1 MLLSEL
7 ISKDLII
14 TDLAAAEKDK
24 VIREMVALFPKAGIV
39 EDEGAFLD
47 AIEKREEIESTAIGE
62 GIAIPHGRSER
73 VKRLAVAFAR
83 SKAGVDFDA
92 LDGKPVYLV
101 FMIGAPATARGEYLQ
116 AVAKIARLLKN
127 KELKEHLLSAESVD
141 DVMSLVEDFDR
152 RSAPRVKVKTKEG
165 RVIHR

>member
-7 ISKDLII
+7 ISRDLIL
-14 TDLAAAEKDK
+14 TDLAAEGKGD

-39 EDEGAFLD
+39 GDKESLLD

-62 GIAIPHGRSER
+62 GIAIPHGRSES
-73 VKRLAVAFAR
+73 VKRLAVAFGR
-83 SKAGVDFDA
+83 SKVGVDLDA
-92 LDGKPVYLV
+92 LDGKPVHLV
-101 FMIGAPATARGEYLQ
+101 FMIGAPAAARGEYLQ

-127 KELKEHLLSAESVD
+127 KELKGRLLSAEDVD
-141 DVMSLVEDFDR
+141 DVTRVIEDFDR
-152 RSAPRVKVKTKEG
+152 RSAPRVKVETKEG